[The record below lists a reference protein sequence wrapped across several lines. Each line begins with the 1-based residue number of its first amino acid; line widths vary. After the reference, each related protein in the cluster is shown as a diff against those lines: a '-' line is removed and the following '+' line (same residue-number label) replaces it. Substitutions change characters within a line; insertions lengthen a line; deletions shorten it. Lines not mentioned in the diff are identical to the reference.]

1 VKAFVQGN
9 HVVGGTPVRN
19 PVHLSM
25 RSSLRTAVLAL
36 LPAGLLALGAGVAS
50 AQVAGTTTHASESDA
65 VTFGLWGP
73 VGLVAVALGVVGM
86 AAGVVR
92 QRRSIRAKACQAQSA
107 GGCVTAMAES
117 MLIHSAQ
124 SDAARA
130 ESGHQPDS
138 TRPRLSPAPRV

>member
-1 VKAFVQGN
+1 M
-9 HVVGGTPVRN
+9 RN

-25 RSSLRTAVLAL
+25 RFSLRAAVLAL

-50 AQVAGTTTHASESDA
+50 AQAATGTVAHASESDA

-73 VGLVAVALGVVGM
+73 VGLAAVALGVVGM
-86 AAGVVR
+86 TAGVVR
-92 QRRSIRAKACQAQSA
+92 QRRNVRAKAGQAQPQ

-124 SDAARA
+124 SDAVRA
-130 ESGHQPDS
+130 ESGHKPDS
-138 TRPRLSPAPRV
+138 TRPRLSPVPRV